1 VPAWV
6 DRTLYPYTP
15 RAFAT
20 PEGTMRYVDVGCG
33 PAVVLVHGTPTWSFL
48 YRALIAR
55 LARTHRV
62 VAVDHLGFG
71 LSDKPADAGYR
82 PEDHARRLAAVI
94 ASLELSDVALVVHDF
109 GGPIGLAYALQ
120 HPERVRQLVIFNSWL
135 WSLEDDRRVVQGGRL
150 SAGPLGRFLYRRLN
164 CSPRWLVPLLM
175 AHRERL
181 ARATHAHYVRPFP
194 TPATR
199 EGPWALARA
208 LTGSSDWYASLWA
221 QHERLQGRPLLLVW
235 GMRDPAF
242 GPEALTRWRRAFP
255 DAGCI
260 EYPDSG
266 HFVLEEVGDGAVER
280 VAAFL
285 EGVEAAANA

>member
-55 LARTHRV
+55 LARSHRV

-94 ASLELSDVALVVHDF
+94 GSLELSDVALVVHDF

-135 WSLEDDRRVVQGGRL
+135 WSLEDDRRVVQGARL

-175 AHRERL
+175 AAASGSHGPR
-181 ARATHAHYVRPFP
+181 
-194 TPATR
+194 TR
-199 EGPWALARA
+199 TTCGPSRRRRRG
-208 LTGSSDWYASLWA
+208 TG
-221 QHERLQGRPLLLVW
+221 RG
-235 GMRDPAF
+235 
-242 GPEALTRWRRAFP
+242 RWRGPSRAP
-255 DAGCI
+255 RTGTRA
-260 EYPDSG
+260 SG
-266 HFVLEEVGDGAVER
+266 HSASGCR
-280 VAAFL
+280 AARCCSS
-285 EGVEAAANA
+285 GGCGTRRSGPRR